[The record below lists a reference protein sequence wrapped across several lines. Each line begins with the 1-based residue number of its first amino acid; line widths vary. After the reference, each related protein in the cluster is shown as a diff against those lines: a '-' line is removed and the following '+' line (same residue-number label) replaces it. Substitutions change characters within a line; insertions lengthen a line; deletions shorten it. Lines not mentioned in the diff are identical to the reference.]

1 MKRMAQEGMAKI
13 EDIPSA
19 MNLSEA
25 KRTLDLNLKTDL
37 KKAMNIISNAM
48 MDLLSGIEDIFLNA
62 SEMNGTEM
70 STLDMVMGG
79 KILVKFVRSLSS
91 SDEGLLKM
99 VEDIRVWEFL
109 APLVKKDKL
118 NALIAALKGL
128 KAPVKASTVMMMMRE
143 GVPTKLD
150 GLIDYLTEVT
160 TKELGTL
167 ELITVAPWTALS
179 SRSAIEMSSTSLVNP
194 VPLHT
199 SSRTDMAA
207 SQPKNDASTRV
218 TLDKIKQR
226 FRNASSALDK

>member
-13 EDIPSA
+13 EDIPSS

-48 MDLLSGIEDIFLNA
+48 MDLLTGIEDIFLNA
-62 SEMNGTEM
+62 TEMNGTEM
-70 STLDMVMGG
+70 CTLDIMMGG
-79 KILVKFVRSLSS
+79 KVLVKFVRSLSS

-118 NALIAALKGL
+118 NALIGALKNL

-150 GLIDYLTEVT
+150 GLIDHLTEVT
-160 TKELGTL
+160 TKELGNLDLITERK
-167 ELITVAPWTALS
+167 ELIETDGKHQVQVEVRTLKKKILVAP
-179 SRSAIEMSSTSLVNP
+179 SL
-194 VPLHT
+194 
-199 SSRTDMAA
+199 DMPIV
-207 SQPKNDASTRV
+207 SGKTC
-218 TLDKIKQR
+218 
-226 FRNASSALDK
+226 

>member
-13 EDIPSA
+13 EDIPSS
-19 MNLSEA
+19 MNLNET
-25 KRTLDLNLKTDL
+25 KRTLDLNLKTDM

-48 MDLLSGIEDIFLNA
+48 MDLLAGIEDIFMNA

-70 STLDMVMGG
+70 NTLDVVMGG

-91 SDEGLLKM
+91 SDEGLLRM
-99 VEDIRVWEFL
+99 IEDLRVWEFL

-118 NALIAALKGL
+118 NALIRALKEL
-128 KAPVKASTVMMMMRE
+128 KSPVKASTVLMMVKE
-143 GVPTKLD
+143 GMPTRLD
-150 GLIDYLTEVT
+150 DLVDHLTEGT
-160 TKELGTL
+160 IKELGNL
-167 ELITVAPWTALS
+167 DLITVAPWRSLS
-179 SRSAIEMSSTSLVNP
+179 SRSAIEMSSTSLTNP

-199 SSRTDMAA
+199 SSRMGLSTE
-207 SQPKNDASTRV
+207 QPRNDASTRM

>member
-13 EDIPSA
+13 EDIPSS
-19 MNLSEA
+19 MNLSET
-25 KRTLDLNLKTDL
+25 KRKLDLNLKTDL

-48 MDLLSGIEDIFLNA
+48 MDLLTGIEDIFLNA
-62 SEMNGTEM
+62 NEMNGTEM
-70 STLDMVMGG
+70 STLDIMMGG
-79 KILVKFVRSLSS
+79 KILVKFVRSLST

-118 NALIAALKGL
+118 NALIGALKGL
-128 KAPVKASTVMMMMRE
+128 KAPVKASTVMMMVRE

-150 GLIDYLTEVT
+150 ELVDHLTEVT
-160 TKELGTL
+160 TKELGSL
-167 ELITVAPWTALS
+167 DSITVAPWTSLS
-179 SRSAIEMSSTSLVNP
+179 SRSAIEMSSTTLVDP

-199 SSRTDMAA
+199 SSRTDVAGT
-207 SQPKNDASTRV
+207 QQKTDTSTRM